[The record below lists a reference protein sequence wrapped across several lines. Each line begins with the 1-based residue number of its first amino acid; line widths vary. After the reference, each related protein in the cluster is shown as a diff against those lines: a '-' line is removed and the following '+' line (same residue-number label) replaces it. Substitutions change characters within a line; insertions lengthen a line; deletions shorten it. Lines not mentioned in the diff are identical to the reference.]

1 MRQRLVDFSSTE
13 FKMKY
18 RKVKNSFGLL
28 VTKKILGGF
37 NW

>member
-1 MRQRLVDFSSTE
+1 MRQRLVGYYSME
-13 FKMKY
+13 FKMRYK
-18 RKVKNSFGLL
+18 RVKNSLGSL